1 MKKIIAFAGS
11 NSKTSINAQ
20 LIACVAAQI
29 TSASV
34 SVIDL
39 TDFEIPMYSIDMEN
53 GQGFPVDVTI
63 LKNKI
68 SESDGLIL
76 SVNEHNGTVSA
87 FFKNIL
93 DWLSR
98 VDRNFLSDT
107 KILLMSTSPGA
118 RGAKMALEYT
128 KEVLP
133 RFGGTVVESFSFPSF
148 QDNFDTES
156 NTIKDATL
164 AMGVDE
170 VIASFLQE
178 VK

>member
-11 NSKTSINAQ
+11 NSKKSINGQ
-20 LIACVAAQI
+20 LISYVASQV

-34 SVIDL
+34 TVIKL
-39 TDFEIPMYSIDMEN
+39 TDLEIPMYSIDIETE
-53 GQGFPVDVTI
+53 QGFPVAVTI

-98 VDRNFLSDT
+98 VDRNFLSGK

-118 RGAKMALEYT
+118 RGGKNALEYT
-128 KEVLP
+128 KSFLP
-133 RFGGTVVESFSFPSF
+133 HVGGAVVESFSFPSF
-148 QDNFDTES
+148 QENFDGTS
-156 NTIKDATL
+156 ITNLTL
-164 AMGVDE
+164 DMGVRE

-178 VK
+178 IES